1 MYGATHCALA
11 TCSSYEDDV
20 HQEYDHTTSSSYTP
34 DTQAALAT
42 VGSTKK
48 YLLDDTSTC

>member
-1 MYGATHCALA
+1 MLA

-20 HQEYDHTTSSSYTP
+20 HQYDTTSSSYTP
-34 DTQAALAT
+34 DTQAVLAT
-42 VGSTKK
+42 VGSTTKK

>member
-11 TCSSYEDDV
+11 SCSSYEDDV
-20 HQEYDHTTSSSYTP
+20 HQYDTTSSSYTTP

-42 VGSTKK
+42 VGSGTKK